1 MIQFRV
7 CSGLGPCRIR
17 SPSAMSI
24 TGFGGMTP
32 DILLVYEGASALNPH
47 CGRRRALN
55 ETRRQRW
62 AGRTATG
69 LELRVRHIR
78 LLSLLHDCGTGR
90 IEPQSPGARA
100 RDCLMIRLDSQCYV
114 EIHREDWIRCIRG
127 GEYRFEN
134 QHLFTAH
141 TRSDPN
147 AHADSSLCTWAR
159 GERTFQPTAH
169 PE

>member
-1 MIQFRV
+1 MIQFQVR
-7 CSGLGPCRIR
+7 SGLGPCRIR

-32 DILLVYEGASALNPH
+32 NILLVYEEASALNPH
-47 CGRRRALN
+47 SGRLRALN

-78 LLSLLHDCGTGR
+78 LLSLLNDCGTGR

-100 RDCLMIRLDSQCYV
+100 PDCLMIRLDSQCYV

-127 GEYRFEN
+127 GEYRFED
-134 QHLFTAH
+134 QHLFT
-141 TRSDPN
+141 
-147 AHADSSLCTWAR
+147 
-159 GERTFQPTAH
+159 
-169 PE
+169 